1 MNRGRRLLLGVAL
14 VCAGSAVVSAG
25 TAWAAPPSNDTFSG
39 ATVISS
45 LPFGTTEDTTGATLD
60 DADTAAGNVCGG
72 SSGFTFSSSVW
83 FSYTPSSDQ
92 AVRIDTSGSSYGV
105 AGAVLTGTPSSFS
118 AQSCFL
124 SGTTFQASAGT
135 TYYIDLLESPAGSGG
150 TLSLSMSQLLQPNPL
165 LTVDPSGTFDTKSG
179 AATVSGT
186 ASCSAGASAFL
197 FGSLSQSVGRIAT
210 VSGFGS
216 PASSIVCDGAPH
228 PWSFVVTPSSG
239 LFKGGHATATVTLF
253 ACSFTCDERDVM
265 QTIQLKH

>member
-1 MNRGRRLLLGVAL
+1 L
-14 VCAGSAVVSAG
+14 
-25 TAWAAPPSNDTFSG
+25 TFS
-39 ATVISS
+39 
-45 LPFGTTEDTTGATLD
+45 
-60 DADTAAGNVCGG
+60 N
-72 SSGFTFSSSVW
+72 SVW
-83 FSYTPSSDQ
+83 FAYTPSSDQ

-124 SGTTFQASAGT
+124 GGTTFEASAGT

-150 TLSLSMSQLLQPNPL
+150 TLSLSMTQLLPPNPL

-197 FGSLSQSVGRIAT
+197 YGSLSQAVGRIAT

-253 ACSFTCDERDVM
+253 ACSFSCDQQDVT
-265 QTIQLKH
+265 QTVQLKH

>member
-1 MNRGRRLLLGVAL
+1 MNWGRRLFLGAAL
-14 VCAGSAVVSAG
+14 VSAGSPLVLVG
-25 TAWAAPPSNDTFSG
+25 TAWAASPSNDTFSG
-39 ATVISS
+39 AMVISS
-45 LPFGTTEDTTGATLD
+45 LPFSATEDTTGATLD
-60 DADTAAGNVCGG
+60 DADTAAGNVCA

-92 AVRIDTSGSSYGV
+92 AVRIDTSGSSYSV
-105 AGAVLTGTPSSFS
+105 AGAVLTGTPSAFS

-124 SGTTFQASAGT
+124 GGTTFQASAGT

-150 TLSLSMSQLLQPNPL
+150 ALSLSMSQLLPPNPL
-165 LTVDPSGTFDTKSG
+165 VTVNPSGTFDTKSG

-197 FGSLSQSVGRIAT
+197 SGSLSQSVGRIAT
-210 VSGFGS
+210 VSGYGS

-228 PWSFVVTPSSG
+228 PWSFVVTPASG
-239 LFKGGHATATVTLF
+239 LFRGGHATATVTLF
-253 ACSFTCDERDVM
+253 ACSFTCDEQDIT